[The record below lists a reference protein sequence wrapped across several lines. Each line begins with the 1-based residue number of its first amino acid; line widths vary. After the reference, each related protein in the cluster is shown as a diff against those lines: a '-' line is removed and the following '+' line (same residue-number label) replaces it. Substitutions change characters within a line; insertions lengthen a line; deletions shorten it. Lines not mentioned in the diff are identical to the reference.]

1 MLSGGLEHG
10 IAGWIYATIALA
22 RFRSI
27 TRTGYLAHPQK
38 EWAMIFE
45 VLSLIDFPSGSHF
58 QNLFSDSTILHRTFF
73 SEIDLAENE
82 LLFTKSLSALAG
94 LFYSITGSVDTCTKV
109 LVQTLKV
116 RLPAVSA
123 AAQSLLAS

>member
-58 QNLFSDSTILHRTFF
+58 QNLFSDRTILHRTFF
-73 SEIDLAENE
+73 SEIDLEYE

-94 LFYSITGSVDTCTKV
+94 LFHSITGSVDTCTKV
-109 LVQTLKV
+109 LVQTLQV